1 MPEKLI
7 TIATFNQVM
16 EAHLSKARLE
26 SGGIECFLADE
37 YIVIMNWLYS
47 DAVGG
52 VKLRVKASDVQR
64 AVEILRQ
71 EPASTDSGFAKD
83 GPCCP
88 ECHSSDVHYEKYWCR
103 SVFISLILLAAF
115 ISWILLAILVSWILL
130 TVPFPFLKRK
140 WRCRECGYQWK
151 VQ

>member
-7 TIATFNQVM
+7 TIATFSRVM

-83 GPCCP
+83 GFCCP
-88 ECHSSDVHYEKYWCR
+88 KCHSSDVYYEKYWR
-103 SVFISLILLAAF
+103 RAVFI
-115 ISWILLAILVSWILL
+115 SWILL
-130 TVPFPFLKRK
+130 TVPFPFLKRRWK
-140 WRCRECGYQWK
+140 CRECGYQWK
-151 VQ
+151 V